1 MNMKLVS
8 PEAYIQQATE
18 LINQAQH
25 RVLLIAMVV
34 AEHPATSELIEALK
48 EAARRGVSVTVA
60 ADIFTYGE
68 VNGTFLPLRYYSP
81 GARQAT
87 AMAKALK
94 AAGVHF
100 SWLGHGRLTLF
111 NGRTHSKW
119 CVIDNTS
126 FTFGGVNVYQDGISN
141 ADYMFRIDNTVLAN
155 RLEKEQDNIQR
166 AERTSTN
173 YRSVS
178 FPLDDSQVLFDG
190 GIIAHSIIYSR
201 VCELAQ
207 EAKEVLFVSQYCPT
221 ARLARILTKHPSATL
236 YFNRPAQATS
246 LNRFVIKLSM
256 FFSGLRTSY
265 TKDRYLHAKFMIF
278 TMPDGKKIAITG
290 SHNFAWTGVL
300 IGTREV
306 ALETDNPAVIRQL
319 ETFFKKEI
327 V

>member
-1 MNMKLVS
+1 MKLVS
-8 PEAYIQQATE
+8 PEAYMKQATE
-18 LINQAQH
+18 LVNQAQH
-25 RVLLIAMVV
+25 RVLLIAMVI
-34 AEHPATSELIEALK
+34 AEHPATTELIEALK
-48 EAARRGVSVTVA
+48 AAARRGVSVTVA

-81 GARQAT
+81 GPRQAT

-119 CVIDNTS
+119 CVIDTTS
-126 FTFGGVNVYQDGISN
+126 FVFGGVNVYEGGIAN
-141 ADYMFRIDNTVLAN
+141 ADYMFRVESLELAN

-166 AERTSTN
+166 AERTATN

-178 FPLDDSQVLFDG
+178 FALEDDAVLFDG
-190 GIIAHSIIYSR
+190 GIMAHSIIYSR
-201 VCELAQ
+201 VCELARD
-207 EAKEVLFVSQYCPT
+207 AKEILFVSQYCPT
-221 ARLARILTKHPSATL
+221 ARLARLLKKHPAATL
-236 YFNRPAQATS
+236 YFNRPAQANV
-246 LNRFVIKLSM
+246 LNRLVISLSM
-256 FFSGLRTSY
+256 FFSGLRTQY

-300 IGTREV
+300 MGTREI
-306 ALETDNPAVIRQL
+306 ALETSDPTVIKQL

-327 V
+327 A